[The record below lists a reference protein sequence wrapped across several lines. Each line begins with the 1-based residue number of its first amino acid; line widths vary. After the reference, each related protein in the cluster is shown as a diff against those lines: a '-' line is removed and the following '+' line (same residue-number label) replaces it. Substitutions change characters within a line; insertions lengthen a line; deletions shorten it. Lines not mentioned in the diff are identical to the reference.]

1 MPTSWSRFLVHH
13 LETLEGKDV
22 PRGRRQEV
30 VDVPAMSAVLLFIS
44 EESGHSYHLLCQHGR
59 KHTNKKA
66 YGLLPMP
73 RIHVLCLIS
82 KTTPFETKRNEL
94 LPVSAT
100 RQHMHV
106 EVEQH
111 SSIGQA
117 IADLLGNSGRKDPD
131 TMFTRNKDPDP
142 KPPFS
147 KDPLSGAFS
156 KSSVLGSERFQKAPD
171 PRGYV

>member
-1 MPTSWSRFLVHH
+1 MPTCWSRLLVHH

-22 PRGRRQEV
+22 PGGRRQKV

-73 RIHVLCLIS
+73 RIHVLRLIS
-82 KTTPFETKRNEL
+82 KTTPFETKRNEV

-100 RQHMHV
+100 KQHMYV

-111 SSIGQA
+111 ASLGQA
-117 IADLLGNSGRKDPD
+117 IADLLGNSDKKKR
-131 TMFTRNKDPDP
+131 
-142 KPPFS
+142 
-147 KDPLSGAFS
+147 SGYHVHTQKRS
-156 KSSVLGSERFQKAPD
+156 GSETSVFERSTFGSVFEKLRF
-171 PRGYV
+171 GV